1 MKINWIVRIKNKE
14 FWVGFI
20 PAVLLLIQTIAAPFG
35 IELDFGVLSEQLLN
49 IVNAVFVLLVLVG
62 VVVDPTTKGINDS
75 EQAMS
80 YTEPK

>member
-14 FWVGFI
+14 FWIGFI
-20 PAVLLLIQTIAAPFG
+20 PAILLLIQTIAAPFG